1 MVVLILLHQK
11 IDQRKSQIS
20 SQTFFPMKKINKK
33 EKSFSQ
39 KNRITNN
46 MNGLKDKG
54 NDNLTSIQ
62 IIQISP
68 QKSKPIILA

>member
-1 MVVLILLHQK
+1 
-11 IDQRKSQIS
+11 
-20 SQTFFPMKKINKK
+20 MKKINKK
-33 EKSFSQ
+33 EKKFSQ